1 MLELLTWMDI
11 IRFGIPLVKFSRTT
25 KFVKND
31 RYHWDTSDWAAP
43 HTTLPNISEVPV
55 KEILDSPSSTP
66 QSNDSNTHV
75 DDVNDAD
82 MDDMD
87 NDSEYCGDCECGEN
101 DDDNN
106 AADFHPAANFHHF
119 LELAPYAD
127 EVNEGPQRF
136 HPNFM
141 PDFDQPPGG
150 AALDNWPAPPGA
162 ENGNQPPHSDEE
174 ENSERCRL
182 RRHLRRGAA
191 LARYPPL
198 DASDYEHSTAAMAD
212 DMSVSVGGCTSTNV
226 SCSDISGLCDIDD
239 SDMNITDES
248 DNDIH
253 PVKFNS
259 AHLHTQV

>member
-1 MLELLTWMDI
+1 MVNQDKRKDGHHTFRNTFGKILKDNK
-11 IRFGIPLVKFSRTT
+11 IREG
-25 KFVKND
+25 
-31 RYHWDTSDWAAP
+31 YHWDTSDWAAP